1 MQARLILLGLVVFA
15 LMGVGL
21 VAYHYKVAAR
31 DAEAATVQAKAE
43 TRQTKADLKV
53 ATDVNDANQATIG
66 RLQAQAASDAK
77 LTAQLAEQIAAAN
90 QAFINNNAALTA
102 LKDANADV
110 SHFLALP
117 VPADLRK
124 LYDPGAGAAGDR

>member
-1 MQARLILLGLVVFA
+1 MQARLIIAGLVVLAF
-15 LMGVGL
+15 MGLGL
-21 VAYHYKVAAR
+21 VAYHYKLAAR
-31 DAEAATVQAKAE
+31 DAEADTVQAKAE

-53 ATDVNDANQATIG
+53 AEDVNAANQATIG

-77 LTAQLAEQIAAAN
+77 LTAQLAEQIAASN
-90 QAFINNNAALTA
+90 QAFIDTNAAVAA

-110 SHFLALP
+110 SHFLAQP

-124 LYDPGAGAAGDR
+124 LYDPAAGAAGGR

>member
-1 MQARLILLGLVVFA
+1 MQARLIILGLIVMAF
-15 LMGVGL
+15 MGLGL
-21 VAYHYKVAAR
+21 VAYHYKVEAR
-31 DAEAATVQAKAE
+31 DAQAETIQARAE
-43 TRQTKADLKV
+43 TRQAKADLKV

-66 RLQAQAASDAK
+66 RLQAQAAFDAK
-77 LTAQLAEQIAAAN
+77 LTAQLAEQLADLN
-90 QAFINNNAALTA
+90 QAFIDNNAALTA

-124 LYDPGAGAAGDR
+124 LYDQAAGAAGGR